1 MSEGTESLP
10 EALESM
16 QAVLNRLGQADID
29 WGVNADGWEFLV
41 TNKYDRPVIVGKVTP
56 ADNVEHVSRIEIDFG
71 NEVEVD
77 KVAPADG
84 ATHVERMEIPPGGT
98 LRVKGGGHAWLKG
111 WPAPCAFWFKEPE
124 GGIWESWCS
133 LGIDVSTSILEL
145 GTVHRS
151 TSTGFAS
158 PLEAAFPPQHHDDV
172 QYVYLQNTRFA

>member
-56 ADNVEHVSRIEIDFG
+56 ADNVDHVSHIEIDFG

-77 KVAPADG
+77 KVALP
-84 ATHVERMEIPPGGT
+84 TER
-98 LRVKGGGHAWLKG
+98 LR
-111 WPAPCAFWFKEPE
+111 
-124 GGIWESWCS
+124 
-133 LGIDVSTSILEL
+133 
-145 GTVHRS
+145 
-151 TSTGFAS
+151 
-158 PLEAAFPPQHHDDV
+158 
-172 QYVYLQNTRFA
+172 